1 MDIWHSGRK
10 VEGMAQPERVNSCRL
25 ADYRYE
31 KDRAIA
37 TYKQNVAPVL
47 ASAAELR
54 EETPGRYTKYDLD
67 MGFQFASVPKV
78 LWLRMQQAGVTDS
91 LPAMVKFLQ
100 NHKALT
106 GEDYFTTT
114 KRVV

>member
-1 MDIWHSGRK
+1 
-10 VEGMAQPERVNSCRL
+10 MAQPKRVNNSCRL

-37 TYKQNVAPVL
+37 TYAQNVAPVL
-47 ASAAELR
+47 ASAAALR
-54 EETPGRYTKYDLD
+54 DETPGAFTSYDLD

-78 LWLRMQQAGVTDS
+78 LWIQMQQAGVTDS
-91 LPAMVKFLQ
+91 LPAMVKYLQ

>member
-1 MDIWHSGRK
+1 MGEDSRIG
-10 VEGMAQPERVNSCRL
+10 EGMAQSQRVAHSCRL
-25 ADYRYE
+25 ADYRYV
-31 KDRAIA
+31 KDRAVG
-37 TYKQNVAPVL
+37 TYVQNVAPVL

-54 EETPGRYTKYDLD
+54 EETPGRYTRYDLD

-78 LWLRMQQAGVTDS
+78 LWIQMQRLGITDS
-91 LPAMVKFLQ
+91 LPEMVKFLQ